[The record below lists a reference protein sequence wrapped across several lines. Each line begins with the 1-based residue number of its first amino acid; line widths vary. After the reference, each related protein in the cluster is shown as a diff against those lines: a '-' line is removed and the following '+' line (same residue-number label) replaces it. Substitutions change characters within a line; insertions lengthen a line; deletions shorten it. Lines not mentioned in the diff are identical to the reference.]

1 MSRIKW
7 LALKIAISAIVILEM
22 PLKDVKLLSLI
33 QG

>member
-7 LALKIAISAIVILEM
+7 LAHISAIAILEM